1 MIYLVNDTETVGLH
15 PPALPGSGVVE
26 VAWATIDPVTL
37 EITDEFCARVN
48 PGCLIDPR
56 ASEVHGI
63 YDADVADCPPLSE
76 VFAPKGPTVS
86 IGHNCIT
93 GDHEVLTEQ
102 GWKALADLADPTVKA
117 ATWSDGKV
125 EFSECLVVRKDYSG
139 PMLEWSTEFHKG
151 IYTPEHTF
159 VYTKTSALLAGG
171 TPKWE
176 TLPAEAYAKLGPNSL
191 AIPSAGV
198 YESEGTVNLTALEA
212 RIVEMVRADGNI
224 EPVSIRLKFSKGRK
238 IARAKALL
246 DAAGIP
252 YSENLANNDS
262 TRLSILACDFRN
274 RLRTLLTPVKAYGP
288 WVLDLSTE
296 ARAAIVDESRYW
308 DGSTS
313 DGVNKQTTVHSTVE
327 ADLDWLQTLAVL
339 SGKGARRFAMV
350 PQYKGFSTGRP
361 IGRVNLR
368 TRGHVKTLQ
377 HPSTVQHTGKVYCL
391 TTPTGAFLVR
401 RAGVVWVTGNCSF
414 DIKFLAPHYENLVG
428 SLCTLSLAR
437 QYIKGSENHK
447 LGTLV
452 KHLGL
457 KGGPAHSALGDVHS
471 TVQLLRVLV
480 DMAGRDLQT
489 LVAAARKPKQIHSMP
504 FGSHKGKPLME
515 LPTAYVEWFLEREID
530 QDLRLSLET
539 VIRVRKG

>member
-86 IGHNCIT
+86 IGHN
-93 GDHEVLTEQ
+93 
-102 GWKALADLADPTVKA
+102 
-117 ATWSDGKV
+117 
-125 EFSECLVVRKDYSG
+125 
-139 PMLEWSTEFHKG
+139 
-151 IYTPEHTF
+151 TP
-159 VYTKTSALLAGG
+159 
-171 TPKWE
+171 
-176 TLPAEAYAKLGPNSL
+176 
-191 AIPSAGV
+191 
-198 YESEGTVNLTALEA
+198 
-212 RIVEMVRADGNI
+212 
-224 EPVSIRLKFSKGRK
+224 
-238 IARAKALL
+238 
-246 DAAGIP
+246 
-252 YSENLANNDS
+252 
-262 TRLSILACDFRN
+262 
-274 RLRTLLTPVKAYGP
+274 
-288 WVLDLSTE
+288 
-296 ARAAIVDESRYW
+296 
-308 DGSTS
+308 
-313 DGVNKQTTVHSTVE
+313 
-327 ADLDWLQTLAVL
+327 
-339 SGKGARRFAMV
+339 
-350 PQYKGFSTGRP
+350 
-361 IGRVNLR
+361 
-368 TRGHVKTLQ
+368 
-377 HPSTVQHTGKVYCL
+377 
-391 TTPTGAFLVR
+391 
-401 RAGVVWVTGNCSF
+401 F
-414 DIKFLAPHYENLVG
+414 DIKFLSPHYENLVG